1 MLLFLFCVFFLFY
14 SQRAATSTEQ
24 RVVNSFPPSWYLFLS
39 SECANT
45 RRTHR
50 GLRRLG
56 WKIANEFST
65 RKVPTKAK
73 RATGKR
79 RRVPWTVLYCYAFR
93 PSYPPDLFL
102 ARAGWRRACH
112 ARPFGPGA
120 PTLKNQH
127 LITRL
132 HSSRPALLVT
142 ERDGNQRSE
151 DERKSRE
158 KGRYER
164 TSC

>member
-1 MLLFLFCVFFLFY
+1 MPPSRLLTFPSSPVHHITFLPYTLLGITFLYIFLFSAWCCCFYFVFFLFY
-14 SQRAATSTEQ
+14 SQRAAASTEQ

-79 RRVPWTVLYCYAFR
+79 RRVPWTVLYCYAFL

-102 ARAGWRRACH
+102 A
-112 ARPFGPGA
+112 
-120 PTLKNQH
+120 
-127 LITRL
+127 
-132 HSSRPALLVT
+132 
-142 ERDGNQRSE
+142 
-151 DERKSRE
+151 
-158 KGRYER
+158 
-164 TSC
+164 